1 MKISAQEQGTSTAE
15 KKRKKKKKAWRRIVA
30 VAELPHECSSLNKM

>member
-1 MKISAQEQGTSTAE
+1 MKISAQEQGTSTAGE
-15 KKRKKKKKAWRRIVA
+15 KKKKKKAWRRIVA

>member
-15 KKRKKKKKAWRRIVA
+15 KKKEKEK
-30 VAELPHECSSLNKM
+30 ESLEEDCCSGWITSWVQFIK